1 MEIILVGHAHTAKAF
16 NEAVEMIY
24 GEVPNF
30 HPIDFTPKEG
40 LQSLTDK
47 IVSAIEPGKT
57 ASTLIITDLFSG
69 TPYNASA
76 ELVLKKKAADVV
88 AGMCLPMLLEVAVNA
103 NNMSVS
109 QLVSHLMKIKEEFS
123 TSLSEKMTTNAKE
136 DDF

>member
-16 NEAVEMIY
+16 KEAVEMIY

-103 NNMSVS
+103 NNCLLYTSDAADDLPCVDIGGRRI
-109 QLVSHLMKIKEEFS
+109 IKKK
-123 TSLSEKMTTNAKE
+123 TTLSE
-136 DDF
+136 

>member
-16 NEAVEMIY
+16 KEAVEMIY
-24 GEVPNF
+24 GEV
-30 HPIDFTPKEG
+30 
-40 LQSLTDK
+40 LTDK

>member
-16 NEAVEMIY
+16 KEAVEMIY

-40 LQSLTDK
+40 LQSLTNK
-47 IVSAIEPGKT
+47 IISAIDPKK
-57 ASTLIITDLFSG
+57 ASSTLIITDLFSG
-69 TPYNASA
+69 TPYNAAA

-103 NNMSVS
+103 NSMSVS

>member
-16 NEAVEMIY
+16 KEAVEMIY

-40 LQSLTDK
+40 LQQLKDK